1 VTDAVLRRIA
11 CLTVSV
17 LALSVAP
24 AGVAGAA
31 GAPPAAGAASAHWKP
46 IHLARQVVSANLKRT
61 SPGFRVFL
69 GTTTCTGR
77 ATVAHCTVK
86 ATVSNDD
93 VTAKVSFTRHRDGT
107 HLQYVDKLTFL
118 AAMGGG
124 TVTRTY
130 YGKILT

>member
-1 VTDAVLRRIA
+1 MPRRIA

-17 LALSVAP
+17 LAVGVAP
-24 AGVAGAA
+24 A
-31 GAPPAAGAASAHWKP
+31 AAGAASAHWKP
-46 IHLARQVVSANLKRT
+46 FHLAREVVTANLKKA
-61 SPGFRVFL
+61 SPGFKAFL

-77 ATVAHCTVK
+77 VTVAHCTVK

-107 HLQYVDKLTFL
+107 HINYVDKLSFL
-118 AAMGGG
+118 AVMGGG